1 MKRLKSIS
9 RTAQYARHALTFGLS
24 VAICAAVFSSTAF
37 AQDEDEQAKKP
48 ATLLKAS
55 KVYTMDG
62 EPLSPGQVLVVDGK
76 IKSVGESIDLAGLNA
91 RQVDL
96 GEGSVLMPG
105 LVDAYSQTPLSNT
118 GTDEITSEVTL
129 DFRAVDSVDW
139 SSNALKRQLHA
150 GTTTV
155 NACPGTQNVLG
166 GTAAIVK
173 TMEQYGKSL
182 VRWDGAMVA
191 ALCNDPAARNF
202 SRSRPDTIYVRQPT
216 NRMGVVWILRNTFDK
231 AARSSDEK
239 AYKKLKEVVAGKRQ
253 LMMVSRMSYDI
264 ATVGTLADE
273 FGFNPIIVGGEEAY
287 KVKEELV
294 ERKYPLILNYSNAGS
309 TRGAEGSELCWNQPG
324 VLAEAG
330 ITFAIAGDNLL
341 EKARFARRFGLDSE
355 TALASI
361 TSTPAKILGLEKRV
375 GKIAEG
381 CDADLIAL
389 NGEPLELTTSIRWV
403 MVNGKTTEHQ
413 KGN

>member
-1 MKRLKSIS
+1 M
-9 RTAQYARHALTFGLS
+9 
-24 VAICAAVFSSTAF
+24 
-37 AQDEDEQAKKP
+37 
-48 ATLLKAS
+48 
-55 KVYTMDG
+55 
-62 EPLSPGQVLVVDGK
+62 LVVDGK